1 MPRFFRLLGL
11 PAEVAEHLT
20 VEFPLKEKVQADG
33 VVRFHDGR
41 IVQLEW
47 QARNDSE
54 MLWRCLDYYKVIVR
68 LWPKAPKILQFVVYL
83 GDGPLNMPSEF
94 DRDSLTYRYNLICM
108 KDIEASEFLG
118 SESDDERILAV
129 LCSSEDPRG
138 TIRQILGSWK
148 HLSAKEL
155 SERIVDLQVL
165 SQLRNRD
172 TMVKEETDAMPIEID
187 ITQNAFFKWAAAK
200 GEARGKQGE
209 RPKPSPDS
217 SRTASAPFLT
227 PSAPALTA
235 LTSNSWID
243 GLVASITLR
252 LWKPF
257 LPSER
262 FP

>member
-200 GEARGKQGE
+200 GEARGEARGE
-209 RPKPSPDS
+209 AKALTRFLQDRFGTLPDS
-217 SRTASAPFLT
+217 VRSRLDGADVELLDRWLSRVYHAP
-227 PSAPALTA
+227 
-235 LTSNSWID
+235 
-243 GLVASITLR
+243 TLEAV
-252 LWKPF
+252 F
-257 LPSER
+257 AE
-262 FP
+262 